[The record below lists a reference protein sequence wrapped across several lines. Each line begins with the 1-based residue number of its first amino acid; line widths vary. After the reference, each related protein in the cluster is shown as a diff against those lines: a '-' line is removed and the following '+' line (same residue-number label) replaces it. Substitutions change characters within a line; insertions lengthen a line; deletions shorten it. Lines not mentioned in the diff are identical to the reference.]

1 LFWTLPSAFQLTR
14 IKVECCRDERFVKA
28 RRVNPKNFFAELKR
42 RNVYKV
48 AIAYGVVAWLLLQA
62 ASILFPTFEAPSWT
76 LKVFVAMTAL
86 GFPIALIIAWA
97 FELTPE
103 GLRRTEF
110 ADESPTKAPRN
121 RAWIYVIVIAG
132 VISVGLF
139 LLGRYTAPTK
149 LSASANAAAKSI
161 AVLPFENLSEDKA
174 NAYFADGIQE
184 EILTRL
190 AKIADLKVIS
200 RTSTQRYQS
209 KPGNLSEIAKQL
221 GVANILEGSVQKAGD
236 SVRVSVNLIR
246 ADSDSHLWADTY
258 DRKLTDIFGVE
269 SEIAKAIADTLQAKL
284 TGSELHAIAARPT
297 ENTEAY
303 QLYLKGRFFWN
314 KRTTN
319 DLKKSVDYFNQAI
332 AADPKYALAYVG
344 LADAYVLMPAYG
356 GSAPRDCYPQAKT
369 AAKKALELH
378 DALGEA
384 YTSLARVLCSY
395 DFDFSQGTREFQRA
409 IELNP
414 NYATAHQWYG
424 FDLLCLGRF
433 NEAIAELKRAIEL
446 DPLSLVINTDL
457 GNAYIYARRYDEAI
471 EQLRKT
477 LEMDPGFYYAHWN
490 LGSAL
495 AAKGDLRA
503 AIGEYQNALALSGDP
518 RLLGLLAYAYG
529 SSGNKAEAMK
539 ILDQLTALSRQRFVS
554 VFSFALVYLG
564 LGEKNQALH
573 FLEKSYE
580 DRDVG
585 IALIKIHPFL
595 DPLRGDPRFE
605 ALVEKILGATKTHG
619 DAR

>member
-1 LFWTLPSAFQLTR
+1 
-14 IKVECCRDERFVKA
+14 
-28 RRVNPKNFFAELKR
+28 VNPKNFLSELKR

-76 LKVFVAMTAL
+76 MKVFVAMTAL

-103 GLRRTEF
+103 GIKRTEV
-110 ADESPTKAPRN
+110 ADEERTERSRN
-121 RAWIYVIVIAG
+121 RAWIYVMIVAG
-132 VISVGLF
+132 ALSIGLF
-139 LLGRYTAPTK
+139 FLGRYTSSKTSESSELP
-149 LSASANAAAKSI
+149 AKSI
-161 AVLPFENLSEDKA
+161 AVLPFENLSHDPD

-200 RTSTQRYQS
+200 RTSTQHYKS
-209 KPGNLSEIAKQL
+209 APENLPDIAKQL

-236 SVRVSVNLIR
+236 SVRVNVKLIQ
-246 ADSDSHLWADTY
+246 AASDSHLWADTY

-269 SEIAKAIADTLQAKL
+269 SEVAKAIAETLQAKL
-284 TGSELHAIAARPT
+284 TGSEEHALSVRPT
-297 ENTEAY
+297 DNPVAH

-314 KRTTN
+314 KRTGN
-319 DLKKSVDYFNQAI
+319 DLRKSVDYFNQAI
-332 AADPKYALAYVG
+332 AADPNYALAYVG
-344 LADAYVLMPAYG
+344 LADAYVLMPLYG
-356 GSAPRDCYPQAKT
+356 GGAPRDCYPQAKA

-539 ILDQLTALSRQRFVS
+539 ILDQLTALSKQRFVS

-580 DRDVG
+580 DRDSVG

-605 ALVEKILGATKTHG
+605 ALVAKVFSAQKPATQSP
-619 DAR
+619 

>member
-1 LFWTLPSAFQLTR
+1 
-14 IKVECCRDERFVKA
+14 
-28 RRVNPKNFFAELKR
+28 VNPPKFLTELKR

-76 LKVFVAMTAL
+76 LKVFVAVIAL
-86 GFPIALIIAWA
+86 GFSIALIIAWA

-103 GLRRTEF
+103 GIKRTEV
-110 ADESPTKAPRN
+110 ADEERTDRSRN
-121 RAWIYVIVIAG
+121 RAWIYVMIVACALSI
-132 VISVGLF
+132 GLF
-139 LLGRYTAPTK
+139 FLGRYTSSKTSEGAEP
-149 LSASANAAAKSI
+149 LPVKSI
-161 AVLPFENLSEDKA
+161 AVLPFENLSHDPD

-200 RTSTQRYQS
+200 RTSTQHYKS
-209 KPGNLSEIAKQL
+209 APENLPKIAKQL

-236 SVRVSVNLIR
+236 SVRVSVNLIQ
-246 ADSDSHLWADTY
+246 AASDSHLWADTY
-258 DRKLTDIFGVE
+258 DRKLTDIFRVE
-269 SEIAKAIADTLQAKL
+269 SEIAKAVAETFQAKL
-284 TGSELHAIAARPT
+284 TGSEEHTLSVRPT
-297 ENTEAY
+297 DNPVAHE
-303 QLYLKGRFFWN
+303 LYLKGRFFWN
-314 KRTTN
+314 KRTGN

-344 LADAYVLMPAYG
+344 LADAYVLMPLYG
-356 GSAPRDCYPQAKT
+356 GSAPRDCYPQAKA
-369 AAKKALELH
+369 AAKKALKLD

-384 YTSLARVLCSY
+384 YTSLARVLWSY
-395 DFDFSQGTREFQRA
+395 DFDFSQGNREFQRA

-424 FDLLCLGRF
+424 FNLACLGRF
-433 NEAIAELKRAIEL
+433 DEAIAEVKRALAL

-457 GNAYIYARRYDEAI
+457 GNNYYQARRYDEAI
-471 EQLRKT
+471 EQLHKT
-477 LEMDPGFYYAHWN
+477 LEMDPVFYYAHWN
-490 LGSAL
+490 LGSVL
-495 AAKGDLRA
+495 AAKGDLDA
-503 AIGEYQNALALSGDP
+503 AIGEYQKALALSGDP

-529 SSGNKAEAMK
+529 SLDNKAEAMK
-539 ILDQLTALSRQRFVS
+539 ILDQLTALSKQRFVS
-554 VFSFALVYLG
+554 AYSFALVYLG
-564 LGEKNQALH
+564 LGERDQAVH

-580 DRDVG
+580 DRDSVS
-585 IALIKIHPFL
+585 IAVIKVHPFL

-605 ALVEKILGATKTHG
+605 ALVEKIFGATKTNG

>member
-1 LFWTLPSAFQLTR
+1 MNMR
-14 IKVECCRDERFVKA
+14 NFV
-28 RRVNPKNFFAELKR
+28 AELKR

-48 AIAYGVVAWLLLQA
+48 ALAYAVIAWLLMQI
-62 ASILFPTFEAPSWT
+62 ASQIFPFFDIPNWAVRLVVLILI
-76 LKVFVAMTAL
+76 L
-86 GFPIALIIAWA
+86 GFPVALVLAWA

-103 GLRRTEF
+103 GIKRTEF
-110 ADESPTKAPRN
+110 ADELPKKSSCN
-121 RAWIYVIVIAG
+121 RMWLYVVMIAG
-132 VISVGLF
+132 AISVGLF
-139 LLGRYTAPTK
+139 FLGRYTAPTK

-236 SVRVSVNLIR
+236 SVRVSVNLIQ
-246 ADSDSHLWADTY
+246 AASDSHLWADTY

-269 SEIAKAIADTLQAKL
+269 SEIAKAIAETLQAKL
-284 TGSELHAIAARPT
+284 TGSEEHALSVRPT
-297 ENTEAY
+297 DNPVAH

-314 KRTTN
+314 KRTAN
-319 DLKKSVDYFNQAI
+319 DLEKSVDYFNQAI

-344 LADAYVLMPAYG
+344 LADAYVLMPLYG
-356 GSAPRDCYPQAKT
+356 GSAPRDCYPQAKA
-369 AAKKALELH
+369 AAKRALQLD

-384 YTSLARVLCSY
+384 HNSLARVLWSY
-395 DFDFSQGTREFQRA
+395 DFDFSAGNREYQRA

-424 FDLLCLGRF
+424 SNLVCLGRF
-433 NEAIAELKRAIEL
+433 DEAIAEVKRALAL

-457 GNAYIYARRYDEAI
+457 GNTYYWARRYDEAI
-471 EQLRKT
+471 EQLRRS

-539 ILDQLTALSRQRFVS
+539 ILDQLTALSKQRFVS
-554 VFSFALVYLG
+554 AFSFALVYLG

-580 DRDVG
+580 DRDSVS

-605 ALVEKILGATKTHG
+605 ALVAKVFSAQKPATQSP
-619 DAR
+619 

>member
-1 LFWTLPSAFQLTR
+1 
-14 IKVECCRDERFVKA
+14 
-28 RRVNPKNFFAELKR
+28 VNPNNFFAELKR

-62 ASILFPTFEAPSWT
+62 ASILFPTFEAPPWT
-76 LKVFVAMTAL
+76 MKVFVAVIAL
-86 GFPIALIIAWA
+86 GFPIALILAWA

-103 GLRRTEF
+103 GIKRTDEIEPGRR
-110 ADESPTKAPRN
+110 PRN
-121 RAWIYVIVIAG
+121 RAWIYVVVIAG
-132 VISVGLF
+132 AISVGLF
-139 LLGRYTAPTK
+139 FLGRYTAPTK

-236 SVRVSVNLIR
+236 SVRVSVNLIQ
-246 ADSDSHLWADTY
+246 AASDSHLWADTY

-269 SEIAKAIADTLQAKL
+269 SEIAKAIAETLQAKL
-284 TGSELHAIAARPT
+284 TGSEEHALSVRPT
-297 ENTEAY
+297 DNPVAH
-303 QLYLKGRFFWN
+303 QLYLKGR
-314 KRTTN
+314 TAN

-344 LADAYVLMPAYG
+344 LADAYVLMPLYG
-356 GSAPRDCYPQAKT
+356 GSAPRDCYPQAKA
-369 AAKKALELH
+369 AAKRALQLD

-384 YTSLARVLCSY
+384 HNSLARVLWSY
-395 DFDFSQGTREFQRA
+395 DFDFSAGNREYQRA

-424 FDLLCLGRF
+424 SNLVCLGRF
-433 NEAIAELKRAIEL
+433 DEAIAEVKRALAL

-457 GNAYIYARRYDEAI
+457 GNTYYWARRYDEAI
-471 EQLRKT
+471 EQLRRS

-539 ILDQLTALSRQRFVS
+539 ILDQLTALSKQRFVS
-554 VFSFALVYLG
+554 AFSFALVYLG

-580 DRDVG
+580 DRDSVS

-605 ALVEKILGATKTHG
+605 ALVAKVFSAQKPATQSP
-619 DAR
+619 